1 MRVEGG
7 RIIIDNAF
15 LVDFCIR
22 KGTNELFVS
31 CEQLLTTMFTIC
43 DKNPENASNDFIK
56 TQFDIMRNELVES
69 LQETQA
75 PDFTD
80 VIDCIQMTQEQV
92 MEKIDKFSHIRNTN
106 RFKGEEGELIVY
118 DILKRSFTPHDGYTV
133 TRTNSVAHNCDMV
146 VQRIGFPD
154 IRVECKAYGKE
165 SGVDV
170 KESMV
175 KKFLSDLI
183 KTETHG
189 VMVSVHSGISSK
201 NDIDFE
207 IVPTTNKFAFY
218 VSGNYCQV
226 VPEIIRLVYKF
237 DKLYNPDDQDSNV
250 TVLSNHTVTLI
261 RDHISDFGRKLS
273 EIKSH
278 LDTSVRL
285 LGQVYLDKIESLIV
299 ALPPEC
305 DTTCYICGFV
315 AKSKGGLTQH
325 MIKCKKS
332 VTLDI
337 SAEPTG
343 SEKLG

>member
-15 LVDFCIR
+15 LVDFCTR
-22 KGTNELFVS
+22 KGTNELFAS
-31 CEQLLTTMFTIC
+31 CEQLLMTMFTIC

-80 VIDCIQMTQEQV
+80 VIDCIQVTQEQV

-106 RFKGEEGELIVY
+106 RFKGTEGELIVFN
-118 DILKRSFTPHDGYTV
+118 ILKTAFTPHDGYNV
-133 TRTNSVAHNCDMV
+133 IRTNEVSHSCDV
-146 VQRIGFPD
+146 LVQRIGFSD
-154 IRVECKAYGKE
+154 VRVECKAYGRE
-165 SGVDV
+165 SGGDV
-170 KESMV
+170 KESLV

-183 KTETHG
+183 KTKSHG
-189 VMVSVHSGISSK
+189 VMVSVHSGISTK

-218 VSGNYCQV
+218 VSGNCHLI
-226 VPEIIRLVYKF
+226 PDIIRVIYKF
-237 DKLYNPDDQDSNV
+237 DRLCNMDEHDDTILTNE
-250 TVLSNHTVTLI
+250 TVRVI
-261 RDHISDFGRKLS
+261 RDHISDFARKIS
-273 EIKSH
+273 EIKSN
-278 LDTSVRL
+278 LDNSSRL
-285 LGQVYLDKIESLIV
+285 LGQIYLDKIESLIV

-315 AKSKGGLTQH
+315 ARNKSGLTQH
-325 MIKCKKS
+325 KKKCEKS